1 MIDDDKKAA
10 LLKLFHEVTRP
21 ARPDDG
27 RPGNGISIN
36 IHTGDGD
43 GNGIGNTVISADL
56 GDLEALATLATRA
69 AGHLTRLEAIAAQA
83 ARDLEHIRA
92 AVALG
97 CPRSFQ
103 CAARSPY
110 VKTSANSPA
119 WRAVCPQTPR
129 TAP

>member
-10 LLKLFHEVTRP
+10 LLKLFHEVTRS

-43 GNGIGNTVISADL
+43 GNGIGNTVINADL
-56 GDLEALATLATRA
+56 GDLEALAALATRA
-69 AGHLTRLEAIAAQA
+69 AGHITRLEAIAAQA

-103 CAARSPY
+103 GAAR
-110 VKTSANSPA
+110 
-119 WRAVCPQTPR
+119 
-129 TAP
+129 APIDDLS